1 MGNINKEARP
11 MKATGYHNDHN
22 SQAAVCASASVASH
36 MEFTAMAMAAVLHAL
51 ALLRIIIMLHR

>member
-1 MGNINKEARP
+1 

-22 SQAAVCASASVASH
+22 SRAAAVCASASVASH

-51 ALLRIIIMLHR
+51 VLLRIIMILRV